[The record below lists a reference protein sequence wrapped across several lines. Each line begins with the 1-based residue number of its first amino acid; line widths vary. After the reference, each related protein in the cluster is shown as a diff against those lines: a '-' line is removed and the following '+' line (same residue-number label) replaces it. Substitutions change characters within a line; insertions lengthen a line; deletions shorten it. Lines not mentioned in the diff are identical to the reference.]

1 VAASSASFMARHEFL
16 IRRLHSL
23 SGLIPVGAYMC
34 VHLVTNSTLLDSPG
48 TFQNAV
54 YAIHSLGAFLPI
66 VEWTFIFLPILFH
79 AIVGVII
86 IRGGLP
92 NSSSYPY
99 ARNIRYTLQRA
110 SGMIAFLFIVWHV
123 FQLHGWFHFESW
135 LEVAKPLGG
144 AQFHPY
150 AAASSVGLALQGV
163 LVQVLYA
170 VGILSC
176 VFHLANGIWTM
187 GITWGVWTSR
197 AAQKR
202 ADIAC
207 AVFGVLLAAV
217 GLGALGGAATVDV
230 EEAKAIE
237 DKIYNAKLAAGEI
250 NPNPHK
256 RGDHADHG
264 PAAAPVGDE
273 PAAEMAT
280 SLTRPATSD
289 SPQQVSSD
297 SEPSAEL
304 SEPSEVTSPTQS
316 STVDSDPSSR

>member
-1 VAASSASFMARHEFL
+1 MEASSASFLARHEFL

-23 SGLIPVGAYMC
+23 SGLSPVGAYMC

-54 YAIHSLGAFLPI
+54 YAIHSLGSFLPV

-92 NSSSYPY
+92 NSSSYPF

-135 LEVAKPLGG
+135 LEVAEPLGG

-150 AAASSVGLALQGV
+150 RAASTVGLALQGV

-187 GITWGVWTSR
+187 GITWGVWTSP

-202 ADIAC
+202 ADLAC
-207 AVFGVLLAAV
+207 ILFGVLLAAV
-217 GLGALGGAATVDV
+217 GLGALGGAATVDIEAAKEV
-230 EEAKAIE
+230 E
-237 DKIYNAKLAAGEI
+237 DRIYQAKLAAGEI
-250 NPNPHK
+250 SPNPHK
-256 RGDHADHG
+256 RGEHHAHEDSEK
-264 PAAAPVGDE
+264 PSEAAAPATE
-273 PAAEMAT
+273 TTT
-280 SLTRPATSD
+280 SLTVPATAGD
-289 SPQQVSSD
+289 DAPAVNADAVDPTDVQAAGASPSQ
-297 SEPSAEL
+297 P
-304 SEPSEVTSPTQS
+304 
-316 STVDSDPSSR
+316 